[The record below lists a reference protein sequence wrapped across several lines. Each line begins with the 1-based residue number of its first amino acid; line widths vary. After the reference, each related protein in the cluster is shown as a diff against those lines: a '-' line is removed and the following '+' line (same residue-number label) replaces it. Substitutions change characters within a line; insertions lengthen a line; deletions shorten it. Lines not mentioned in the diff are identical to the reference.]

1 VVNEILTRYLETQG
15 QRRVL
20 VDPSQV
26 ELYRELAAADV
37 ALAEEGLADY
47 QRMLQATDRA

>member
-1 VVNEILTRYLETQG
+1 ML
-15 QRRVL
+15 
-20 VDPSQV
+20 DPASID
-26 ELYRELAAADV
+26 RLAEFPEQNDPLLNV